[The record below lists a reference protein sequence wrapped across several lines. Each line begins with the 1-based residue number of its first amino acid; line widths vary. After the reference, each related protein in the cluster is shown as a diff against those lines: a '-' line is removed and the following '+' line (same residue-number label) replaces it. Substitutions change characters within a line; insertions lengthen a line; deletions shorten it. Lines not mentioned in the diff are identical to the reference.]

1 MKVLLLIVSLVLF
14 FGPLRRPLFGN
25 GRARFSIPA
34 MVGFIIGL
42 GIVFFATC
50 GLGVP
55 SGVIILI
62 GPLAGLVMAC
72 LFGAEIKRWCDQVFG
87 PRQQQQ
93 PQRRPRQ
100 RPRQ

>member
-1 MKVLLLIVSLVLF
+1 MKVLLLIVFSVLF
-14 FGPLRRPLFGN
+14 LGPLRRPLL
-25 GRARFSIPA
+25 RTARFSIPA
-34 MVGFIIGL
+34 MVGFVIGL
-42 GIVFFATC
+42 GIVLFATH

-72 LFGAEIKRWCDQVFG
+72 LFGAEIKKWCEQVFG
-87 PRQQQQ
+87 PRQQR

-100 RPRQ
+100 QPRG

>member
-1 MKVLLLIVSLVLF
+1 MKVLLLIVFSVLF
-14 FGPLRRPLFGN
+14 LGPLRRPLL
-25 GRARFSIPA
+25 RTARFSIPA
-34 MVGFIIGL
+34 MVGFVIGL
-42 GIVFFATC
+42 GIVLFATC

-62 GPLAGLVMAC
+62 GTLAGLVMAC

-87 PRQQQQ
+87 PRQQQR

-100 RPRQ
+100 QPRG